1 MEIVYSNSKH
11 VLIPQNEITGIYG
24 DLIDL
29 VKMGID
35 VEGIIYD
42 DEWTVKRFLN
52 GIRLNV
58 SSRVYGIFSYLELD
72 RKILKFKIKDL
83 SKTDFKFILLAY
95 LLINNKKIIIFDY
108 FDVGLSYKDQKR
120 LIRIIRTMKND
131 GLTVAVIS
139 NNLVFLD
146 QIVSNVVV
154 VNNEKVLYNGK
165 MLDLIKDNSNLI
177 EEPEI
182 LRFIK
187 LANKKGAKLDYT
199 LDSKELLKD
208 IYRSV
213 Y

>member
-1 MEIVYSNSKH
+1 MEIVYSNKEH
-11 VLIPQNEITGIYG
+11 ELIIKSEITGIYG

-29 VKMGID
+29 VKMGVD

-52 GIRLNV
+52 GMKLSV
-58 SSRVYGIFSYLELD
+58 SSRVYSIFSYLDLD
-72 RKILKFKIKDL
+72 KRILKMKIKDL

-120 LIRIIRTMKND
+120 LIRIIRTMKAD
-131 GLTVAVIS
+131 GLTILIIS
-139 NNLVFLD
+139 KNLVFLD
-146 QIVSNVVV
+146 QIVSSVMVLD
-154 VNNEKVLYNGK
+154 NEKVLYNGK
-165 MLDLIKDNSNLI
+165 MDDLIKDNSKLI

-182 LRFIK
+182 LKFIK

>member
-1 MEIVYSNSKH
+1 MEIVYSNKGH
-11 VLIPQNEITGIYG
+11 DLIIPNEITGVYG

-29 VKMGID
+29 VKLGVD

-52 GIRLNV
+52 GIRLNI
-58 SSRVYGIFSYLELD
+58 SSRVYGIFSYLDLD
-72 RKILKFKIKDL
+72 KKLLKKKIKDL
-83 SKTDFKFILLAY
+83 SKTDFKFVLLAY
-95 LLINNKKIIIFDY
+95 LLINNKKVIIFDY
-108 FDVGLSYKDQKR
+108 FDVGLSYKDQKK
-120 LIRIIRTMKND
+120 LSRIIRTMKSD
-131 GLTVAVIS
+131 GITIVVIS
-139 NNLVFLD
+139 RNLVFLD
-146 QIVSNVVV
+146 QIVSSIVV
-154 VNNEKVLYNGK
+154 VNNDKVLYNGK